1 MDERELLIAA
11 VRAKPKKL
19 IVKRPPKGPYLAE
32 IKPDHS
38 ITGKAVRF
46 DCFVSPYD
54 RVHKFDP

>member
-1 MDERELLIAA
+1 MDERNLLITAM
-11 VRAKPKKL
+11 RTKPKKL

-32 IKPDHS
+32 IRPDHS

-54 RVHKFDP
+54 RIHKFDP